1 MTARGAHEYDTVISI
16 ELHVQLATRTKL
28 FCRCESAYGR
38 EPNSCVCPV
47 CLGFPG
53 SLPVLN
59 RSAVELAAR
68 TALAL
73 SCTVSECSAFDRK
86 NYFYPDLPKS
96 YQITQHYSP
105 IGTGGRLEIET
116 GAEKRIVEI
125 ERVHMEEDAGKIVYS
140 EETGESLLDFNR
152 CGTPLLE
159 IVTKPWVTS
168 PEEVHTYLAEI
179 KQLLQYIE
187 ISDCDM
193 EKGNLRCDCNISVM
207 PRGSEQWGTRTEI
220 KNLNSFR
227 AAQKALEYE
236 RERHIAILESG
247 GRVKLETMLWDEA
260 RGVTYPRRS
269 KEEAHDYRYF
279 PEPDLPP
286 VILSAE
292 KTDAIRQI
300 MPELPAAR
308 RLRFVE
314 QYGLPKYDAIVLTAD
329 RELADFYEQA
339 LKHYDSPKPV
349 ANWFMGSLL
358 RELKERGVAIQELGL
373 NPEHAA
379 GIIRLLDTGEITNVA
394 EREVL
399 CEVLRTGD
407 DPAVVVQRSGLSQK
421 SDETE
426 LRRWVE
432 QAIADNP
439 KAVEDYHSGKKTA
452 ARFIVGQAMKK
463 SRGRANPEKLL
474 KIASELLDSM
484 HDSC

>member
-1 MTARGAHEYDTVISI
+1 MSGEVQEYETVISI

-28 FCRCESAYGR
+28 FCRCEVAYGR

-59 RSAVELAAR
+59 NTAVELAVR

-73 SCTVSECSAFDRK
+73 NCAISEHSAFDRK

-96 YQITQHYSP
+96 YQITQHYFP
-105 IGTGGRLEIET
+105 IGTGGRLEIEAAGKKQT
-116 GAEKRIVEI
+116 VTI
-125 ERVHMEEDAGKIVYS
+125 ERVHLEEDAGKIVYS

-159 IVTKPWVTS
+159 IVTVPWVTT
-168 PEEVHTYLAEI
+168 PGEVYEYLTAI

-207 PRGSEQWGTRTEI
+207 PRGSKDWGTRTEI

-236 RERHIAILESG
+236 RERHVRVLESG
-247 GRVKLETMLWDEA
+247 DRVRLETMLWDDTK
-260 RGVTYPRRS
+260 GITYPRRS

-286 VILSAE
+286 VILRAE
-292 KTDAIRQI
+292 GIDAIKKT

-308 RLRFVE
+308 RHRFTQ
-314 QYGLPKYDAIVLTAD
+314 QYGLPAAPAGVLTAD
-329 RELADFYEQA
+329 RQLADFYEHT
-339 LKHYDSPKPV
+339 LEHYDRPRPV
-349 ANWFMGSLL
+349 ANWMTGSLL
-358 RELKERGVAIQELGL
+358 RELNERGTSLHELNL
-373 NPEHAA
+373 SPEHAA
-379 GIIRLLDTGEITNVA
+379 AIVRLLDTGIITNVA
-394 EREVL
+394 ERDILPEVL
-399 CEVLRTGD
+399 DTGD
-407 DPAVVVQRSGLSQK
+407 NPDLVVERSGLSQD
-421 SDETE
+421 SDEGD
-426 LRRWVE
+426 LRNWAR

-439 KAVEDYHSGKKTA
+439 KAVDDYASGKKTA
-452 ARFIVGQAMKK
+452 AQFIVGQAMKL
-463 SRGRANPEKLL
+463 SRGRANPKKLL
-474 KIASELLDSM
+474 EVVSKLLDS
-484 HDSC
+484 SSRNR